1 VTLNLLGI
9 VVAIYCQYIFIL
21 YPNDLY
27 YENFPD
33 LGIELIKQPS
43 FQLIDKYRTVPV
55 EMLRSSS
62 GRFTNAR
69 FNRLNF
75 ALNTDIPIK
84 SKDISFDD
92 ISKYEPEQIPV
103 FPDIK
108 VTIKSKLECNYNSDF
123 CLVKDWFNVFYIN
136 MKVYVD
142 NPFTKRKTKRNLNDL
157 LDLDAKMRKEF
168 SRNKYSSSL
177 IGKYIP
183 IKVTEIKTD
192 GQTLKQSIT
201 DYINNILN
209 HPVLITD
216 DFIKFLGIE
225 DLNISHIYRVE
236 RNKYIKGENNKKVL
250 SKEDFE
256 YKYFY
261 RELYKRNPNRDSFLP
276 LSEDRDNK
284 IMIKEIKVDDLLC
297 LENQTKFIFTIHYDF
312 EIKTLTKDIVD
323 VESLLKSIDCNIWS
337 QFLSIVNDL
346 NLDKEGIITNLEM
359 LINSA
364 VFKASEDIEK
374 TALINMFFQDL
385 TSIHYTPTSN
395 IDYIKTLARENKIT
409 NIRVEIPFY
418 TLLESDFK
426 IQVFYEVFLYFLLNN
441 SCLEEINLKYKYKEL
456 IEFIDNINLSLG
468 FTLKTKTDFIYSNM
482 NDKLQKRKSL
492 LETSLNKLFD
502 NPDVI
507 KNSQWLEI
515 LHFNKAYQKYVDKF
529 TMLGSQPSHS
539 FSTRQSNVNRVLY

>member
-1 VTLNLLGI
+1 VTFNLFGI
-9 VVAIYCQYIFIL
+9 VVAIYCQYIFIM

-43 FQLIDKYRTVPV
+43 FQLIDKSRTVPV
-55 EMLRSSS
+55 DTLRSSS

-75 ALNTDIPIK
+75 ALNTDIPMK

-108 VTIKSKLECNYNSDF
+108 VTIKSKLEYNYNSDF
-123 CLVKDWFNVFYIN
+123 CLVKEWFNVFYIN

-142 NPFTKRKTKRNLNDL
+142 NPFTKRKIKRNVNDL
-157 LDLDAKMRKEF
+157 LDLDAKMKKEF
-168 SRNKYSSSL
+168 SRNKYTSSL

-236 RNKYIKGENNKKVL
+236 RNKYIKGESNKKVL

-256 YKYFY
+256 YGYFY
-261 RELYKRNPNRDSFLP
+261 RELCKRNPNRDSFLP

-323 VESLLKSIDCNIWS
+323 VENLLKSIDYNIWS
-337 QFLSIVNDL
+337 QFLSIENDL
-346 NLDKEGIITNLEM
+346 NLDKESIITNLEM

-441 SCLEEINLKYKYKEL
+441 SSLEEINLKYKYKEL
-456 IEFIDNINLSLG
+456 IEFIDNINFSLG
-468 FTLKTKTDFIYSNM
+468 FTLKTNTDFYYSNM

-492 LETSLNKLFD
+492 LESSLNKLFD

-507 KNSQWLEI
+507 KNSQWLNI
-515 LHFNKAYQKYVDKF
+515 LQFNKAYQKYVDKF
-529 TMLGSQPSHS
+529 TMLGSQPSQS